1 MSVVSTT
8 VFFMDALSAPKA
20 TRKRRRSF
28 GAVRPSSG
36 SRFLASYSGPDGARH
51 QASHSFSSAE
61 DAARW
66 LSYINE
72 LRSTDDWNPDVAAWV
87 PSVKVLREFETM
99 QNDGT
104 AEELKWHMLH
114 AANLE
119 RLYWDRKLLGHEVG
133 RRTVVT
139 DIDIW
144 SLGIESSYEEL
155 LRSRA
160 ERALSQLKSLVD
172 EESGRMQPWQVDGAP
187 TVEREPLTECPS
199 DLKVHLSLRAAWR
212 APLVDVVDL
221 EVQVT
226 LPPVSAGYDQKTVNM
241 MVRDAL
247 GELFEAEYLGAD
259 PIEDVLRFQ
268 IVDEIVVYTSTAIP
282 DCLTLSGWS
291 IDVTG
296 EPFEACR

>member
-1 MSVVSTT
+1 
-8 VFFMDALSAPKA
+8 
-20 TRKRRRSF
+20 
-28 GAVRPSSG
+28 
-36 SRFLASYSGPDGARH
+36 
-51 QASHSFSSAE
+51 
-61 DAARW
+61 
-66 LSYINE
+66 
-72 LRSTDDWNPDVAAWV
+72 LRSTDEWKPEVAAWV
-87 PSVKVLREFETM
+87 PSARVLHELEVMHTDETV
-99 QNDGT
+99 
-104 AEELKWHMLH
+104 EELKWHMLH

-119 RLYWDRKLLGHEVG
+119 RLYWERKLLAHKVG

-139 DIDIW
+139 NIDIW

-172 EESGRMQPWQVDGAP
+172 EESGRTQPWQVDGAP
-187 TVEREPLTECPS
+187 TAERQPLTECPS

-212 APLVDVVDL
+212 APLVDVIDL

-226 LPPVSAGYDQKTVNM
+226 LLPVSAGYDQKTVNM

-247 GELFEAEYLGAD
+247 GELCEAEYLGSD

-268 IVDEIVVYTSTAIP
+268 IIDEVVVFTSTAIP

-291 IDVTG
+291 IDMTG
-296 EPFEACR
+296 EPFDACR